1 MKSYAETGDISAI
14 GRKLTAEESE
24 KAKILL
30 SIASAKLRTI
40 AKKYGKNL
48 NNIILNDPDLEL
60 VAKEI
65 VVKSVLRALDVSENS
80 KPAVTQ
86 ETQSAL
92 GYSASMTYLN
102 AGQSLYF
109 LRNELKELGLIR
121 QKFGAL
127 ELYGDD

>member
-1 MKSYAETGDISAI
+1 MINYAEVSDISAI

-24 KAKILL
+24 KAEKLL

-48 NNIILNDPDLEL
+48 TNMIADNPDLGL

-65 VVKSVLRALDVSENS
+65 VIKAVLRALDTLKNCN
-80 KPAVTQ
+80 PAVTQ

-121 QKFGAL
+121 QQFGAL
-127 ELYGDD
+127 ELYGND